1 MSASREKQKRR
12 ELYDS
17 GALTKQAK
25 AKEKAKK
32 TQVRTAVYAAIA
44 IVFVV
49 VFLLL
54 VILNSNFYMEHKT
67 AATVGDEKISV
78 VDFDYYYRSQLNNYA
93 NYFGEYWST
102 YATYFT
108 SDSFVSSALDSIQQT
123 AVLTDEAEKAGFAIS
138 AEDQQTIED
147 NVSYYASYAGTAGY
161 GSTDAF
167 IEAIYGNGCSE
178 DSYRAWLADQLL
190 ASGYAAEKEAGFTY
204 TDDEKLD
211 YYASNVNDFDTV
223 TYRTFYI
230 SGAQTDELTEEEAMA
245 NAQQIAESMAAAA
258 QGNEAAFNDLCAQNA
273 SSEDIAAYYQDDA
286 DYSLVNNASYANIA
300 ESCAEWLFDQSRI
313 GGETTAIATDT
324 GYYAL
329 YFVERNTPDYDT
341 VNVRH
346 ILISVDDSSD
356 EAEMAEALQTAE
368 DLLAQWEAEG
378 GTEELFAQYADTYS
392 DDGAEG
398 GLYEGVYKGQMV
410 AEFEDWCFEPSRQS
424 GDTGIVQTTY
434 GYHIMYF
441 VGRGDNYLLTA
452 VEDTMRSADYAAWFE
467 ALAENYPVATVE
479 SGLKHCNL
487 DIQ

>member
-25 AKEKAKK
+25 AKEKEKK
-32 TQVRTAVYAAIA
+32 SQVRTAIYAAIA

-67 AATVGDEKISV
+67 AATVGDEKVSV

-93 NYFGEYWST
+93 NYFGDYWST
-102 YATYFT
+102 YANYFT

-138 AEDQQTIED
+138 AEDQETIEST
-147 NVSYYASYAGTAGY
+147 VASYASYAGTAGY

-167 IEAIYGNGCSE
+167 LEAIYGNGCSE

-190 ASGYAAEKEAGFTY
+190 ASAYAADKRASFTY
-204 TDDEKLD
+204 TDEQKQD

-230 SGAQTDELTEEEAMA
+230 SGAETDELTAEEAMA

-273 SSEDIAAYYQDDA
+273 SSEDLAAYYQDDP
-286 DYSLVNNASYANIA
+286 DYSLVKNASYSSVA

-313 GGETTAIATDT
+313 GGETAAIAADT

-329 YFVERNTPDYDT
+329 YFVERNTPDYNT

-346 ILISVDDSSD
+346 ILVSVDDDTSETD
-356 EAEMAEALQTAE
+356 ALLTAE
-368 DLLAQWEAEG
+368 DLLSQWEAEG
-378 GTEELFAQYADTYS
+378 GTEELFAQYADSYS

-398 GLYEGVYKGQMV
+398 GLYENVYKGQMV
-410 AEFEDWCFEPSRQS
+410 AEFEDWCYDPARQP
-424 GDTGIVQTTY
+424 GDTGIVQSSY
-434 GYHIMYF
+434 GFHIMYF
-441 VGRGDNYLLTA
+441 VSQGDNYLLTS
-452 VEDTMRSADYAAWFE
+452 VEDSMRSADYSAWFE

-479 SGLKHCNL
+479 SGLKHCKL
-487 DIQ
+487 DVQ

>member
-17 GALTKQAK
+17 GAMTKQAK
-25 AKEKAKK
+25 AKEKQKK
-32 TQVRTAVYAAIA
+32 TQVRTAIYAAIA

-78 VDFDYYYRSQLNNYA
+78 VDFDYYYRSQINNYA
-93 NYFGEYWST
+93 NYFGDYWST
-102 YATYFT
+102 YAAYFT

-123 AVLTDEAEKAGFAIS
+123 AVLTDEAEKAGYALTD
-138 AEDQQTIED
+138 EDQQTID
-147 NVSYYASYAGTAGY
+147 SNVSYYTSYASQAGY
-161 GSTDAF
+161 ASADAL
-167 IEAIYGNGCSE
+167 IEAMYGKGCSA
-178 DSYRAWLADQLL
+178 DSYRDWMADQLI
-190 ASGYAAEKEAGFTY
+190 ASGYQEQKLASFTY
-204 TDDEKLD
+204 TQDDLLA
-211 YYASNVNDFDTV
+211 YYEANVNDFDTV

-230 SGAQTDELTEEEAMA
+230 SGAETDELTQDEAMDSARQIAEAMA
-245 NAQQIAESMAAAA
+245 ATA
-258 QGNEAAFNDLCAQNA
+258 QGNEDAFNDLCAQNA
-273 SSEDIAAYYQDDA
+273 ASEDIAAYYADDP
-286 DYSLVNNASYANIA
+286 DYSLVSNASYANIA
-300 ESCAEWLFDQSRI
+300 EDCAEWLFDASRI

-329 YFVERNTPDYDT
+329 YFVERSTPDYNT

-346 ILISVDDSSD
+346 ILLSVEDTSD
-356 EAEMAEALQTAE
+356 EDELASVYAMAE
-368 DLLAQWEAEG
+368 DLLAQWEEG
-378 GTEELFAQYADTYS
+378 GATEELFAELADTYS

-410 AEFEDWCFEPSRQS
+410 SEFEDWCFDASRQS
-424 GDTGIVQTTY
+424 GDTGIVLTSY

-441 VGRGDNYLLTA
+441 VSQGDNYLTTS
-452 VEDTMRSADYAAWFE
+452 VEDTLRNEDYTAWYE